1 MAAWHDRA
9 QIHTV
14 RNLPLSPLK
23 TGELGWP
30 MLHLKQSVRGAR
42 RTLITRLQPHPSRR
56 AQFCSKAQ
64 QPHCY
69 YLHVGPS
76 GDFWTGHEVFAAKHL
91 QPDYV
96 KSVALPE
103 GWTEE
108 SPKTEAL
115 IALLDE
121 NPSLLHRIYDTGV
134 IDRNLLQE
142 DDEAHSLESMSR
154 KDDP

>member
-1 MAAWHDRA
+1 M
-9 QIHTV
+9 
-14 RNLPLSPLK
+14 
-23 TGELGWP
+23 
-30 MLHLKQSVRGAR
+30 
-42 RTLITRLQPHPSRR
+42 
-56 AQFCSKAQ
+56 
-64 QPHCY
+64 
-69 YLHVGPS
+69 
-76 GDFWTGHEVFAAKHL
+76 FAAKHL